1 MSKLSCI
8 LRRLSGVCC
17 ALVAG
22 GLCFATP
29 ALSGNPKHVSFKF
42 TDSFVGRDTCA
53 AARGDST
60 STTEHGYGFVEVFYD
75 ANGDFLRSV
84 VHLHLGFTISAN
96 GSRSSSAI

>member
-1 MSKLSCI
+1 
-8 LRRLSGVCC
+8 VCC

-53 AARGDST
+53 AAPWRFDINDIARLRLRR
-60 STTEHGYGFVEVFYD
+60 EVFYD
-75 ANGDFLRSV
+75 ANGNFLRSV

-96 GSRSSSAI
+96 GLRSRSAI